1 MKTYENIARLVSARL
16 SCIERGNEEWIGKHE
31 DAILEIVENELPY
44 GSGFDNGTT
53 IDFSKSTGEKLVFLT
68 SYHFMDEMGGYD
80 GWEDYDIVV
89 TPSLCFS
96 YNIKVVGKNRDNIK
110 DYIADMFWETL
121 WRDVKEPIPQPLTT
135 G

>member
-31 DAILEIVENELPY
+31 DAILEIVENEFPS
-44 GSGFDNGTT
+44 GSGFDSGTT
-53 IDFSKSTGEKLVFLT
+53 IDFEKSTGEKLVFNT
-68 SYHFMDEMGGYD
+68 SYHIMDEMGFYD
-80 GWEDYDIVV
+80 GWEDYKIVI
-89 TPSLCFS
+89 TPSLCFT
-96 YNIKVVGKNRDNIK
+96 YNVKVVGKNRNGIK
-110 DYIADMFWETL
+110 DYISDIFWEAL